1 MHQITD
7 LHTEP
12 QSSHSHPPHHTTNIY
27 CSWMPVQKSLAWT
40 MEPIRISKILWWLE
54 FPPVAIRFAGYNC
67 MGQFTTLTCSGILF
81 ISLPLSDIMSLFVLY
96 DLKKFYQIKNLDL
109 FLSTFSA
116 QMNHFPGALSDDI
129 LSISSTNSP
138 ANESPVFWPPVA
150 NQRAGDKI
158 WRRFAEVRVFC
169 PDFATWFANTKSL
182 YSRAVV
188 SRPIYPL
195 VWIWILMT
203 KLSLHLERIQL
214 FRLCCSFCT
223 SGAIKQLLN
232 HLFQVEN

>member
-7 LHTEP
+7 IHTEP
-12 QSSHSHPPHHTTNIY
+12 QSSHSPHHTTNIY
-27 CSWMPVQKSLAWT
+27 CCWMPVQKSLAWT

-81 ISLPLSDIMSLFVLY
+81 ISLPLSESDNQASCFSVYCMIWKSF
-96 DLKKFYQIKNLDL
+96 IKNLDL

-138 ANESPVFWPPVA
+138 ANESPVFWPPVT

-169 PDFATWFANTKSL
+169 PDFATWFANTRSL

-188 SRPIYPL
+188 SRPIYPV

-223 SGAIKQLLN
+223 SGA
-232 HLFQVEN
+232 V